1 VKRILILGDGFAGAY
16 AAQRPEKYFGQ
27 GEELEMVLSLQEQ
40 FKLFAPM
47 IPQVAGSGRSNDD
60 RYP

>member
-1 VKRILILGDGFAGAY
+1 VKRILILGGGFAGAY
-16 AAQRPEKYFGQ
+16 AAQQLEKHIGQ
-27 GEELEMVLSLQEQ
+27 GEDLEMVLSPQEQ

-47 IPQVAGSGRSNDD
+47 IPEVAEGGRRNGG

>member
-16 AAQRPEKYFGQ
+16 AAQRPEKHFGQ
-27 GEELEMVLSLQEQ
+27 GEDLEMVLSPQEQ

-47 IPQVAGSGRSNDD
+47 IPDVAAIGRRNGD